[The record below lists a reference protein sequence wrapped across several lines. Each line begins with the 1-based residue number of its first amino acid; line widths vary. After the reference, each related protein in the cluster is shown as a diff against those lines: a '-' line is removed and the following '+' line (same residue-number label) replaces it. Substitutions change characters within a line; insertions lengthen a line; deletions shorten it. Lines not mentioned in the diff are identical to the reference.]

1 MSNSSYI
8 PVIGLEIHAELNTKS
23 KMFCSCANAPLE
35 RNPNI
40 HICPIC
46 MAHPGT
52 LPTLNKTAIEHVLK
66 VGVALGAEIA
76 DFTEWD
82 RKNYFYP
89 DIPKGYQISQYA
101 YPLVQKGSL
110 TVKNEKGED
119 VQVGITRIHLEEDTA
134 RSSHDK
140 GDFSLVDYNRA
151 GVPLMELVTNALDF
165 SIRDAKT
172 AGNFGREL
180 QLLLQTL
187 GVSEANM
194 ELGQM
199 RVEVNISIHKE
210 GEPLGTKV
218 EIKNLNSF
226 RAAERSI
233 AYEIERQAKLLDAG
247 EKVVQETRGFEDA
260 TGKTF
265 SQRKKENANDYRYFP
280 DPDLPKLYIS
290 QVPEWSMDA
299 LRGSLPKLPWVRRA
313 EYLADG
319 LKAEDAEMFISDAFY
334 GDFYEAVLKTITK
347 PEVKKLAVNYIA
359 TDIAGL
365 VKKEAER
372 AQTLDTYVHLEHFV
386 DIIHMI
392 EADEL
397 SSRGAKDLIAL
408 LWKADETTRAKTAKS
423 IAEEKGMIQ
432 KNDPEV
438 LKTMIQGVIDAN
450 PEQVAGFK
458 SGKEPLLM
466 YLVGQVMKV
475 GKGAVNPAKAQ
486 EMLREML
493 R

>member
-1 MSNSSYI
+1 MSNSTYT
-8 PVIGLEIHAELNTKS
+8 PVIGLEIHAELHTKS

-52 LPTLNKTAIEHVLK
+52 LPTLNRAAIEHVLR
-66 VGVALGAEIA
+66 VGVALDSELA

-119 VQVGITRIHLEEDTA
+119 VKVGITRIHLEEDTA

-172 AGNFGREL
+172 AGNFGKEL

-187 GVSEANM
+187 GASEANM

-233 AYEIERQAKLLDAG
+233 AYEIERQAALLDAG
-247 EKVVQETRGFEDA
+247 EKVIQETRGFEDA

-290 QVPEWSMDA
+290 QVPEWSRENLKD
-299 LRGSLPKLPWVRRA
+299 SLPKLPWIRRA
-313 EYLADG
+313 EYIADG
-319 LKAEDAEMFISDAFY
+319 LKPEDAEMFISDAFY
-334 GDFYEAVLKTITK
+334 GDYYESVLQIITK
-347 PEVKKLAVNYIA
+347 PELKKLVVNYIA
-359 TDIAGL
+359 SDIAGL
-365 VKKEAER
+365 VKKEDSRAEK
-372 AQTLDTYVHLEHFV
+372 LDVYIDQKHFT
-386 DIIHMI
+386 DIIELI
-392 EADEL
+392 GSDEL
-397 SSRGAKDLIAL
+397 SSRGAKDMIAC
-408 LWKADETTRAKTAKS
+408 LWKSDAETRAKTVKS
-423 IAEEKGMIQ
+423 MAEEKGMIQ
-432 KNDPEV
+432 KHDPEA
-438 LKTMIQGVIDAN
+438 LRALIQGVLDTN

-458 SGKEPLLM
+458 SGKETLLM

-475 GKGAVNPAKAQ
+475 GKGAINPAKAQ
-486 EMLREML
+486 EMLKDML